1 MRHEGQKELLRA
13 VRRLLDEGHPCN
25 VLLHRLAPQPPRGE
39 DLDGIARDHAAP
51 ARIDTGPTS
60 DPEPRDRAASSDFGV
75 VPSTVGTDTFL
86 AAMGEAM
93 ACGAVPAATAQRGM
107 RHSRHSF
114 DLDAPGA
121 TGPAVPRPFRVADPL
136 LTDAVRDGAVRM
148 LNLWHDAPE
157 RLAGP
162 RQRAVVVG
170 RGLAW
175 KAKRGRFLAVS
186 AACGAGTRPAD
197 ATPAVHGAVGTRL
210 PGTGAP
216 SGVGHGPPHGED
228 GGSMSVRWNDPDA
241 RRAEAVPAAPSGVP
255 TVPPTPSG
263 GWFTGTVPHVADGPL
278 AVLVTDHRDRT
289 TWAEL
294 ALGEPMSP
302 A

>member
-13 VRRLLDEGHPCN
+13 VRRLLGEGHPCN

-39 DLDGIARDHAAP
+39 DLDGIARGHAAQ

-60 DPEPRDRAASSDFGV
+60 EPEPRDRAASSDFGV

-148 LNLWHDAPE
+148 LNLWHDDPE

-210 PGTGAP
+210 PGTG
-216 SGVGHGPPHGED
+216 V
-228 GGSMSVRWNDPDA
+228 
-241 RRAEAVPAAPSGVP
+241 
-255 TVPPTPSG
+255 PSG
-263 GWFTGTVPHVADGPL
+263 GWFTGTVPHVAAGPL

-289 TWAEL
+289 TWAGL